1 MDELT
6 EASDWGK
13 VAGAWEAIDDVHSVA
28 DASVVHAPEGGA
40 AFIAGWPRTRPGHHK
55 GCTNSDSSELGWA
68 VLGGCCRLGVRAQ
81 IEEHEHDCQEKVP
94 GYCCH
99 CLLFEWRSSCLK
111 VFWCGEL
118 LYIIAKYGVCCMSHL
133 KPRVT
138 HLHCVSYL
146 DHQHTLDAEFIC
158 W

>member
-55 GCTNSDSSELGWA
+55 GCTNSDSSELG
-68 VLGGCCRLGVRAQ
+68 
-81 IEEHEHDCQEKVP
+81 
-94 GYCCH
+94 
-99 CLLFEWRSSCLK
+99 
-111 VFWCGEL
+111 
-118 LYIIAKYGVCCMSHL
+118 
-133 KPRVT
+133 
-138 HLHCVSYL
+138 
-146 DHQHTLDAEFIC
+146 
-158 W
+158 